1 MGRTA
6 LVTGSTERVA
16 DVSAA
21 LEKVGYTVSQA
32 GGQPSDIEAACAGFA
47 PQSLHC
53 YVQLP
58 RQTPVSGPTLVE
70 RIHEFLLE
78 GLLKRFETAGMVL
91 PLLARDACVV
101 LVAGNIPGGA
111 TPDDRHARIDLLR
124 VLARAILAD
133 CDTADVR
140 AVVVGTE
147 QSAEEIADIA
157 LHGGDQRRRRQA
169 QVAAL
174 SPEMPYEDWQR
185 EFLTLTA
192 DEE

>member
-6 LVTGSTERVA
+6 LVTGSAERVA
-16 DVSAA
+16 EIGDA
-21 LEKVGYTVSQA
+21 LEKVGYTVTRT
-32 GGQPSDIEAACAGFA
+32 GGEPAEIDAACRDIQPGE
-47 PQSLHC
+47 LHC

-70 RIHEFLLE
+70 RIHEFLSQ
-78 GLLKRFETAGMVL
+78 GLLKRFESAGKVL
-91 PLLARDACVV
+91 PLLASDACVV

-124 VLARAILAD
+124 VLARAMLAD
-133 CDTADVR
+133 CDKSDVR

-147 QSAEEIADIA
+147 RSAEEIADIV
-157 LHGGDQRRRRQA
+157 LNRGDERRRRQA

-192 DEE
+192 DEG